1 MNTFVENG
9 YTEIPNFFNK
19 SECLDLMRSALNT
32 RNINNL
38 FLTKEQF
45 EKEKKFKGVNPIP
58 GRNLLDKFNTDFIF
72 LSKKFKEEMNKVCG
86 KNYKILNSKF
96 VMGIPHKFIP
106 SWLEIEL
113 KDSLVSNL
121 GPYVKEIYRDIT
133 YFRGIDWHQD
143 IIDYPERNSDFI
155 TAYIYLDK
163 VNLDCAP
170 LYLLKKSHML
180 GASIFPHK
188 LLKIK
193 NKQYL
198 YTNDFNE
205 KIICDSQILLNEGGT
220 LYYWNCNM
228 PHGTKPQ
235 LSDNPRISIRILI
248 EKNIENKETCLIDL
262 SNKQS
267 KGNLSLARTRKDLDE
282 QGQAILRGNTIN
294 KEK

>member
-1 MNTFVENG
+1 
-9 YTEIPNFFNK
+9 
-19 SECLDLMRSALNT
+19 
-32 RNINNL
+32 
-38 FLTKEQF
+38 
-45 EKEKKFKGVNPIP
+45 
-58 GRNLLDKFNTDFIF
+58 
-72 LSKKFKEEMNKVCG
+72 
-86 KNYKILNSKF
+86 
-96 VMGIPHKFIP
+96 
-106 SWLEIEL
+106 
-113 KDSLVSNL
+113 
-121 GPYVKEIYRDIT
+121 
-133 YFRGIDWHQD
+133 
-143 IIDYPERNSDFI
+143 
-155 TAYIYLDK
+155 
-163 VNLDCAP
+163 
-170 LYLLKKSHML
+170 ML

-220 LYYWNCNM
+220 LYYCNCNM
-228 PHGTKPQ
+228 LHGTKPQ